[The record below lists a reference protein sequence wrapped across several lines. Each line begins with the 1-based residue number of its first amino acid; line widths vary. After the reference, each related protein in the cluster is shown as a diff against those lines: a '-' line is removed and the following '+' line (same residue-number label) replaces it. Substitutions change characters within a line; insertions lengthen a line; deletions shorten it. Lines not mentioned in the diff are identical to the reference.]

1 MISVGEGDSIDKE
14 TRYRSVLVKMS
25 DGNIHAGKVNI
36 HGFPR
41 LSDFIKDKNDEFI
54 VLVPYDEDSHV
65 NALMLNKRYIIEVK
79 QAAESKE

>member
-1 MISVGEGDSIDKE
+1 MISVVDVDSIDKE

-54 VLVPYDEDSHV
+54 VLVPYDEGSHV
-65 NALMLNKRYIIEVK
+65 DALMLNKRYIIEVK

>member
-54 VLVPYDEDSHV
+54 VLVPYDGDPHANVTCPPITGPGDTLYSGP
-65 NALMLNKRYIIEVK
+65 NIM
-79 QAAESKE
+79 